1 MIEQFAKDVDEG
13 LSHSKK
19 TLSSKYFYNKQGDE
33 LFIKIMNM
41 PEYYLTRAEMEI
53 FTQQSNSMIDCLELF
68 PSTYFE
74 LIELGAGD
82 GTKTRQL
89 LSALN
94 ERHFQY
100 DYIPV
105 DISKNVLDNLVQ
117 DLSIYL
123 PKTSVKPQ
131 HGDYFNSLHSLKDS
145 HHPKVVL
152 FLGSNIGNMPD
163 DKAQQF
169 LQQLSNNL
177 NIGDKLLLGVDLIK
191 PASVIL
197 PAYDDE
203 EGITG
208 AFNINL
214 LERINNELDGSFD
227 LDKFEH
233 APEYDEKYGIAKS
246 YLKSKC
252 DQEVEIKATGKS
264 YQFNEG
270 EKIHTEISRKYND
283 AILHNIIHDTSLRI
297 DAKFTDSK
305 HYFADIILTKR

>member
-1 MIEQFAKDVDEG
+1 
-13 LSHSKK
+13 
-19 TLSSKYFYNKQGDE
+19 
-33 LFIKIMNM
+33 
-41 PEYYLTRAEMEI
+41 
-53 FTQQSNSMIDCLELF
+53 
-68 PSTYFE
+68 

-89 LSALN
+89 LTALN
-94 ERHFQY
+94 DRHFQY

-105 DISKNVLDNLVQ
+105 DISKNVLDNLEK
-117 DLSIYL
+117 DLHTHL

-131 HGDYFNSLHSLKDS
+131 HGDYFNSLHSLKNS

-177 NIGDKLLLGVDLIK
+177 NTGDKLLLGVDLIK

-203 EGITG
+203 KGITG

-227 LDKFEH
+227 LDKFEY
-233 APEYDEKYGIAKS
+233 APEYDEKDGIAKS

-252 DQEVEIKATGKS
+252 DQEVEIKATGKI
-264 YQFNEG
+264 YQFNKG

-283 AILHNIIHDTSLRI
+283 EILNNIIHDTSLRI
-297 DAKFTDSK
+297 SEKFTDSK
-305 HYFADIILTKR
+305 LYFADIILTKQ